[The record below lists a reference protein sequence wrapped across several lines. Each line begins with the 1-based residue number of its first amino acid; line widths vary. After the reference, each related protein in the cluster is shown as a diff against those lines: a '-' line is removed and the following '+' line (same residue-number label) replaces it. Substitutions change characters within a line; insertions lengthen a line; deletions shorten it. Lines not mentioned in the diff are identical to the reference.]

1 MKKIKIFFYTLFI
14 LDILAS
20 IVVAFAANTT
30 AGIATAVVLLSLNI
44 TVYAIIVKVD
54 KAGRHGTKE

>member
-1 MKKIKIFFYTLFI
+1 MKKVKMFFYTLFA

-20 IVVAFAANTT
+20 CVVAVTANVL

-44 TVYAIIVKVD
+44 TVYAIILKAD
-54 KAGRHGTKE
+54 KAGKHGAK